1 MSGLWTTRQFDPVHP
16 PVAVLIVDD
25 EKAVADALAAALTA
39 YGFRIYVADSGV
51 AALRT
56 PRAWAPHVVVLDIEM
71 PTCDGFT
78 VAEAMRGSD
87 RFAVVPII
95 AHTSLAEAEVIE
107 RGKSADI
114 DAFYRK
120 GDALPGLFKL
130 IEHLAP
136 SAAPSL

>member
-1 MSGLWTTRQFDPVHP
+1 MPGLWATRQFEAVHP

-25 EKAVADALAAALTA
+25 EASIAEALAAALTA
-39 YGFRIYVADSGV
+39 YGFCTRIANGGV
-51 AALRT
+51 AALRS
-56 PRAWAPHVVVLDIEM
+56 PRAWTPHVVVLDIEM

-78 VAEAMRGSD
+78 VAKVMRDST

-107 RGKSADI
+107 RGKSVDI

-120 GDALPGLFKL
+120 GDALPGLFHM
-130 IEHLAP
+130 IEYLAP
-136 SAAPSL
+136 SIVD